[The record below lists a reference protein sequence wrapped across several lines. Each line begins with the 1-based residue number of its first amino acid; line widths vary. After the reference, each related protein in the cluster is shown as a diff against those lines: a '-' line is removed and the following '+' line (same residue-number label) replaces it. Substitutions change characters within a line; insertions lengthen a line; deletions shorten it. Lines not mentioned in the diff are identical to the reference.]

1 MSKGQDSG
9 EILVSISTDGN
20 VLQWSLKKGLLVS
33 LLMQLKRGGAV
44 NIIRDLYL
52 LSDHPFH
59 LFTYPLLYLPYPPF
73 LQGEGWISRQA
84 SGLCFD
90 FAPNDSGT
98 YITGTEEGHVH
109 RCSVSYNEQ
118 YLESYNPHSGPVYR
132 INFSPWWHDVFLSCS
147 ADWNVHLYHLRSTTP
162 LLTFHSTGEDF
173 AVNDI
178 CWAPKNSTV
187 S

>member
-59 LFTYPLLYLPYPPF
+59 LFTYPLLYLP
-73 LQGEGWISRQA
+73 LSSLSAGRRMDQQ
-84 SGLCFD
+84 
-90 FAPNDSGT
+90 
-98 YITGTEEGHVH
+98 TGVGV
-109 RCSVSYNEQ
+109 V
-118 YLESYNPHSGPVYR
+118 L
-132 INFSPWWHDVFLSCS
+132 
-147 ADWNVHLYHLRSTTP
+147 
-162 LLTFHSTGEDF
+162 
-173 AVNDI
+173 
-178 CWAPKNSTV
+178 
-187 S
+187 